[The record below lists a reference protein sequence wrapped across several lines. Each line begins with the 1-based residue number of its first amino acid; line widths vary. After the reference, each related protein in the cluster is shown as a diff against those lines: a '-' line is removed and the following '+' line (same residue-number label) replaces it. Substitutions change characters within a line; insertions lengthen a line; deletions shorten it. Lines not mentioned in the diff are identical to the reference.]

1 MRALT
6 GLLLLSCAGVFAQ
19 TPTVAPNG
27 VTNAAS
33 FTQNTPVAA
42 GSLISIFGSS
52 LASSLSAADSVPL
65 STALGDVQSVTINGI
80 AAPLLFVSPQQVN
93 AQVPWEVNAN
103 TATVVVNRGGGASQ
117 PVTFSLAAAA
127 PGIFSLNFGS
137 GQAIAINL
145 DGSLAA
151 PAGSVP
157 GIAAHPAK
165 RGDTIIVLATGL
177 GAVSPAAKTGANS
190 RDTLRTTS
198 ITPVVLIGGVP
209 AAVAFSG
216 LSPDFVGV
224 NQLNV
229 VVPAGATPGD
239 KVPIQLQA
247 AGITTS
253 DQVTM
258 AVAN

>member
-1 MRALT
+1 MLLFVT
-6 GLLLLSCAGVFAQ
+6 CSGLLAQ

-27 VTNAAS
+27 VLNAAS
-33 FTQNTPVAA
+33 FSQNTPVAA

-52 LASSLSAADSVPL
+52 LASKLAAADSVPL
-65 STALGDVQSVTINGI
+65 STALDDVQSVTINGI

-93 AQVPWEVNAN
+93 AQVPWEVNSS
-103 TATVVVNRGGGASQ
+103 TATVVVNRGGAASQ
-117 PVTFSLAAAA
+117 PVTFSLTAAA
-127 PGIFSLNFGS
+127 PGIFSLNSGT

-157 GIAAHPAK
+157 GIATHPAK
-165 RGDTIIVLATGL
+165 SGDTIIVLATGL
-177 GAVSPAAKTGANS
+177 GAVTPAAKTGANS
-190 RDTLRTTS
+190 RDTLRTTTA
-198 ITPVVLIGGVP
+198 TPVVLIGGMP
-209 AAVAFSG
+209 ATVAFSG

-229 VVPAGATPGD
+229 VVPAGVATGD
-239 KVPIQLQA
+239 KVPIQIQA
-247 AGITTS
+247 GGFTTT

-258 AVAN
+258 AIGN